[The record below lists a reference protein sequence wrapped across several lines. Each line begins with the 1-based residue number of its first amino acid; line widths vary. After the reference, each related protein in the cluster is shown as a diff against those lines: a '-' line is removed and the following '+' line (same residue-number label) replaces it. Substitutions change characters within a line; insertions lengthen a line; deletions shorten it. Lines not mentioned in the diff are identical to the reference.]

1 VSGRVTDTTITDW
14 LVWARNFGE
23 VVAYRVG
30 SGRARR
36 FRVRVTPGIT
46 RNGAPLRPKG
56 GLLDFF
62 GHTEEDVVP
71 AELMLTAREALVF
84 AYGCAVG
91 RAAALADGEQEEWRV
106 AMEEAWTPEARAA
119 FHNRREAAR
128 EADVEERD
136 REVAEQE
143 ERRQQR
149 IAEHRRRKAAAAR
162 VLDEGGSS

>member
-1 VSGRVTDTTITDW
+1 
-14 LVWARNFGE
+14 
-23 VVAYRVG
+23 
-30 SGRARR
+30 
-36 FRVRVTPGIT
+36 
-46 RNGAPLRPKG
+46 
-56 GLLDFF
+56 
-62 GHTEEDVVP
+62 
-71 AELMLTAREALVF
+71 
-84 AYGCAVG
+84 
-91 RAAALADGEQEEWRV
+91 
-106 AMEEAWTPEARAA
+106 MEEAWTPEARAA